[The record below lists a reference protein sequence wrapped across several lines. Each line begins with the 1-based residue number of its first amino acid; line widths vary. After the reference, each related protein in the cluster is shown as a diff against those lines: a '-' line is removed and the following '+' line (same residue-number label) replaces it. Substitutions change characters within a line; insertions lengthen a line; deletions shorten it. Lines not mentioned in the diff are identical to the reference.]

1 MLSQNYSFFGNP
13 YIKFI
18 ERMET
23 SLFSRVKYDQIF
35 STCQS
40 NLELGIVEWTIYRLR
55 FKLTFI
61 LGTKHTSRTFSIKQK

>member
-13 YIKFI
+13 YIKLI

-40 NLELGIVEWTIYRLR
+40 NLELGIAEWTINRLR